1 MSSDSPTD
9 PFGQRRQDP
18 ASVLDALQKLA
29 IEKLKPALDAALG
42 RVDDYLFQR
51 SESGQDDF
59 GLNAL
64 RDLRRARG
72 KIGQRFEQALI
83 DGFRALRDP
92 RHGATGP
99 GSSKLALVDEND
111 LEEQLAN
118 EQLADSLTRMHA
130 PGLEVLGKRIAH
142 LTGRDSL
149 DAFDNPLNPAF
160 IAVALRR
167 SLEGVELEADVRI
180 VVFNF
185 F

>member
-59 GLNAL
+59 GLHAL
-64 RDLRRARG
+64 RDLRRARAQ
-72 KIGQRFEQALI
+72 IGQRFEQALI
-83 DGFRALRDP
+83 DGFRTLRDP
-92 RHGATGP
+92 RQAAAGLRP
-99 GSSKLALVDEND
+99 GNKLALIAEDD

-130 PGLEVLGKRIAH
+130 PGLEVLERIA
-142 LTGRDSL
+142 RQFSD
-149 DAFDNPLNPAF
+149 DIWIVAPA
-160 IAVALRR
+160 
-167 SLEGVELEADVRI
+167 EEAR
-180 VVFNF
+180 
-185 F
+185 